1 VRSNAARIGL
11 LAALAA
17 VAAVLFIVLSGGD
30 ESNNGNSGASTA
42 TTGGTSSGLAVIKI
56 ANGAPVGGIRDL
68 EYSEGDQV
76 RLKVFPEPDMVEI
89 HVHGYEIEKE
99 TSGTTPVAIS
109 FPATIS
115 GGFEVEAHTANDE
128 FQIADLKVNP

>member
-1 VRSNAARIGL
+1 MRSNAARVGL

-17 VAAVLFIVLSGGD
+17 AAVVLFIVLSGGD
-30 ESNNGNSGASTA
+30 DSNNGDSGASTA
-42 TTGGTSSGLAVIKI
+42 TTGGGSSNLEVIKI
-56 ANGAPVGGIRDL
+56 ANDAPVGGIRDL

-76 RLKVFPEPDMVEI
+76 RLKVLPEPDVVEI

-99 TSGTTPVAIS
+99 TSGATPVTLS

-115 GGFEVEAHTANDE
+115 GGFEIEAHTANDE

>member
-1 VRSNAARIGL
+1 MRSNGARIGL

-17 VAAVLFIVLSGGD
+17 AAVVLFIVLSGGD
-30 ESNNGNSGASTA
+30 DNNGGSTT
-42 TTGGTSSGLAVIKI
+42 TTGGPGGGSSAFEVIKI

-76 RLKVFPEPDMVEI
+76 RLKVFPEPDVVEI

-99 TSGTTPVAIS
+99 TSGTTPVTLS

-115 GGFEVEAHTANDE
+115 GGFEIEAHTADDE

>member
-1 VRSNAARIGL
+1 MRSTWARVGL

-17 VAAVLFIVLSGGD
+17 VVVILFIVLSGGD
-30 ESNNGNSGASTA
+30 DNNDGSTA
-42 TTGGTSSGLAVIKI
+42 TTGTGGASSNLDVIKI
-56 ANGAPVGGIRDL
+56 ANGAPMGGIRDL

-76 RLKVFPEPDMVEI
+76 RLKVFPEPDVVEI

-99 TSGTTPVAIS
+99 TSGTAPVTLS

-115 GGFEVEAHTANDE
+115 GGFEIEAHTANDE